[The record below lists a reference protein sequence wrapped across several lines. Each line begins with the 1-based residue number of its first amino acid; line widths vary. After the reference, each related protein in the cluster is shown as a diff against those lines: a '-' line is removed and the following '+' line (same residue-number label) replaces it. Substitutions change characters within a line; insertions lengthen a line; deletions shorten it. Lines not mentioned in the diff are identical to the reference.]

1 VNVLCNREMS
11 RAINKKLFSNVTQ
24 TTDPVFDKC
33 SSTLSQEK
41 TTTSS
46 FFFISNYMYG
56 GCLTFTAHLL
66 HTLNRKKVFRIAKK
80 FEKRKKKNFGY
91 GIRYQNVPVEYLDS
105 VQNIFITD
113 MYEHFEFLE
122 KLRRITKE
130 SGKDITIVVH
140 DPGEIFRFNE
150 PYLKYW
156 NIITIR
162 KSMQQ
167 YLQDKY
173 GIESKFIYHP
183 FYPYPIRQEGDREDY
198 DDVEGEEKKMQA
210 VSISRIDF
218 YKNIE
223 IILDANKK
231 VKNNPIKIYGWANK
245 EYVSEQLDTVTF
257 NQYYQGKY
265 VKSFDATSKI
275 LKKAK
280 FMIDL
285 SFLPNDGG
293 GTQYT
298 FLDAIYHNCAI
309 ILNRQWIENV
319 DLEYREFK
327 EGKNCYAISNSEELR
342 ELLDSAENIDT
353 TKIVQNARK
362 LLDRHIIKAEEWNK
376 EAMSLQN

>member
-1 VNVLCNREMS
+1 MS
-11 RAINKKLFSNVTQ
+11 RAINKELFSNVTR
-24 TTDPVFDKC
+24 TADPVFDKC

-41 TTTSS
+41 RTTPS

-80 FEKRKKKNFGY
+80 FEKRKKNFGY

-113 MYEHFEFLE
+113 MYQHFECLE

-130 SGKDITIVVH
+130 RGKEVTIVVH

-183 FYPYPIRQEGDREDY
+183 FYPYSIEQEGDRDDYDY

-265 VKSFDATSKI
+265 AKSFDATSKI

-280 FMIDL
+280 FLIDL

-319 DLEYREFK
+319 DREYRDFK

-376 EAMSLQN
+376 ETVSLQN

>member
-1 VNVLCNREMS
+1 MS
-11 RAINKKLFSNVTQ
+11 GAINKELFSSVTR
-24 TTDPVFDKC
+24 TADPVFDKC
-33 SSTLSQEK
+33 SRTLSQEK
-41 TTTSS
+41 RTTPS

-56 GCLTFTAHLL
+56 GCLKFTAHLL

-80 FEKRKKKNFGY
+80 FEKRKKNFGY

-113 MYEHFEFLE
+113 MYQHFECLE

-130 SGKDITIVVH
+130 RGKEVTIVVH

-183 FYPYPIRQEGDREDY
+183 FYPYPIRQEGDGEDYDY

-231 VKNNPIKIYGWANK
+231 VRNNPIKIYGWSNK

-265 VKSFDATSKI
+265 AKSFDATSKI

-319 DLEYREFK
+319 DLEYRDFK
-327 EGKNCYAISNSEELR
+327 EGENCYAVSNSEELR

-376 EAMSLQN
+376 ETMSLQN

>member
-1 VNVLCNREMS
+1 MS
-11 RAINKKLFSNVTQ
+11 RATNKELFSNVTR
-24 TTDPVFDKC
+24 TAESVFDKG

-41 TTTSS
+41 TTTPS
-46 FFFISNYMYG
+46 FFFISDYMYG
-56 GCLTFTAHLL
+56 GCVTFTAHLL

-80 FEKRKKKNFGY
+80 FEKRKKNFGY
-91 GIRYQNVPVEYLDS
+91 EIKYQNVPVEYLDS
-105 VQNIFITD
+105 VDNIFITD
-113 MYEHFEFLE
+113 MFQHFECLE

-130 SGKDITIVVH
+130 RGKEVTVVVH
-140 DPGEIFRFNE
+140 DPGEVFRFNE

-162 KSMQQ
+162 RSMQQ
-167 YLQDKY
+167 FLQDKY

-183 FYPYPIRQEGDREDY
+183 FYPYPIRREGDRDDY
-198 DDVEGEEKKMQA
+198 DDYEDVEDENKKMQA

-218 YKNIE
+218 NKNTE

-231 VKNNPIKIYGWANK
+231 VRNNPIKIYGWANR
-245 EYVSEQLDTVTF
+245 EYVSEQLDTVAF

-319 DLEYREFK
+319 DRGYRDFK
-327 EGKNCYAISNSEELR
+327 EGENCYAVSNSEELR

-353 TKIVQNARK
+353 TKIVRNARK

-376 EAMSLQN
+376 VIMSLQN